1 VLKQLSP
8 AELRAIEAETARA
21 ERAQRE
27 LFRANAHDPVLYA
40 RNVLGLRVWSRQQE
54 LLEAVRDHDR
64 VSVRSGHK
72 VSKSTSAA
80 AIAWWWCSDPEA
92 RPGARCILTSSG
104 NRQVK
109 SILWR
114 EIKKLW
120 REAIVT
126 PGPTPAEAPDTGV
139 QWGDGREI
147 LGFTTKEPERMA
159 GFSGANLLFILDEAS
174 GIPEA
179 IFEAVEGNRAGGAKI
194 LLLSNPTQVSGEFY
208 DSHHSKRSFYTTLH
222 ISSED
227 SPNVTG
233 EAKIPGLASP
243 AWVEEKRQEWG
254 VDSPLYQVRV
264 RGNFPGQAADAVT
277 GLTLVLDAIERWHET
292 EETGPL
298 DLGVDVARSGEDESV
313 CYPRRGSKALDPRAW
328 RGLDGPQL
336 ANEVLKVHRELRVPG
351 QPTRIKVDANGVGAS
366 CFDALAHSPEAQRGE
381 IEVVAVMTSE
391 ASSSPTEYGNLRAQI
406 AFGLTAWLKGGGAIP
421 DHDKTQ
427 ADLIAPKYK
436 FDPQNRLLVEKKTEI
451 KARLGRSPDYG
462 DALGLA
468 VYEAPINNH
477 GFSRS
482 GKRR

>member
-27 LFRANAHDPVLYA
+27 LFRASAHDPVLYA

-80 AIAWWWCSDPEA
+80 AVAWWWCSDPET

-114 EIKKLW
+114 EVKKLW

-233 EAKIPGLASP
+233 EARIPGLAIP

-277 GLTLVLDAIERWHET
+277 GLTLVLDAIERWEDT

-298 DLGVDVARSGEDESV
+298 DLGVDVA
-313 CYPRRGSKALDPRAW
+313 
-328 RGLDGPQL
+328 
-336 ANEVLKVHRELRVPG
+336 
-351 QPTRIKVDANGVGAS
+351 
-366 CFDALAHSPEAQRGE
+366 
-381 IEVVAVMTSE
+381 
-391 ASSSPTEYGNLRAQI
+391 
-406 AFGLTAWLKGGGAIP
+406 
-421 DHDKTQ
+421 
-427 ADLIAPKYK
+427 
-436 FDPQNRLLVEKKTEI
+436 
-451 KARLGRSPDYG
+451 
-462 DALGLA
+462 
-468 VYEAPINNH
+468 
-477 GFSRS
+477 SR
-482 GKRR
+482 